1 VDEFMTDY
9 SASPIRKR
17 TFWQR
22 FKKSPIIDIIK
33 FLLVISAVVWLLARG
48 TENLGY
54 NWQWYQVP
62 QYIYLVEDGELFAGP
77 LMLGLVVTLE
87 ITFYGLILSMII
99 GLVTALLRLSDSFFA
114 RLLAR
119 GYLEL
124 IRNTPLLIQIF
135 FLYFVLAPIFDLN
148 RVFAGILALSL
159 FEGAYASE
167 IFRAGILSIQKGQW
181 EASHSLGLSTA
192 NTYGHIILP
201 QAIRRILPP
210 LTSQAISLVKDSA
223 LVSTI
228 AVYDLTMEGR
238 AIISFTF
245 LTFEIWFT
253 IAAIYLVVTLFLS
266 IVVKY
271 LENRFKIMT

>member
-1 VDEFMTDY
+1 MTDD
-9 SASPIRKR
+9 SASPIIKDSLWR
-17 TFWQR
+17 R
-22 FKKSPIIDIIK
+22 FKKSPIIDITK
-33 FLLVISAVVWLLARG
+33 YVAVMSAIVWLLARG
-48 TENLGY
+48 TEQLGY

-62 QYIYLVEDGELFAGP
+62 QYLYLIEEGELFAGP

-181 EASHSLGLSTA
+181 EASHSLGLSTT
-192 NTYGHIILP
+192 NTYGHVILP

-253 IAAIYLVVTLFLS
+253 IAAIYLVVTVFLS
-266 IVVKY
+266 MVVKY

>member
-1 VDEFMTDY
+1 MTDY

-17 TFWQR
+17 TPWQR

-77 LMLGLVVTLE
+77 LMLGLVVTLK

-167 IFRAGILSIQKGQW
+167 IFRAGILSLQKGQW
-181 EASHSLGLSTA
+181 EAAHSLGLSTS
-192 NTYGHIILP
+192 NTYAHVILP

-253 IAAIYLVVTLFLS
+253 IAAIYLVVTVFLS
-266 IVVKY
+266 MVVKY